1 MKKVLCLVLACVLV
15 LSLLAGC
22 GQSKNNK
29 SANNGTSQ
37 NSTSDNTSKSSS
49 STDTAGSNDENKP
62 DKLIPVKYVVP
73 RSLECLDDAHIWA
86 AVEMGYFKDE
96 GLDVSI
102 EQSIGTTDVKMVSFG
117 QAEFCVPSPVGQM
130 VAHEAG
136 MPLISVMQCDT
147 RQIFGICVK
156 EDSPIKTMSDLK
168 GKTVVLGDAS
178 WQSLFEV
185 FVPAAG
191 LEFSDINYVV
201 GGENRAQMVDIGQAD
216 AVFTWEKEYQ
226 LWQAQGL
233 KLRYITGEDIVP
245 GCANSVATTRDMVK
259 NNPELIEKFCRA
271 YAKGIYFCKCNPE
284 AATDIVLKKFPA
296 LNLTLDKA
304 LPSIKGLVY
313 ITNDKDTE
321 QYGYGYHNTDEWKIM
336 KDGALLTKSISEDV
350 PVEEYFTNDF
360 IKAINDFDKAEVE
373 ADAAAYKIG

>member
-1 MKKVLCLVLACVLV
+1 MKKVLYLVLACVLM
-15 LSLLAGC
+15 LSLFAGC
-22 GQSKNNK
+22 GKTNSN
-29 SANNGTSQ
+29 SANNNAAQQQTASESQ
-37 NSTSDNTSKSSS
+37 STQANGSEEKM
-49 STDTAGSNDENKP
+49 TDE
-62 DKLIPVKYVVP
+62 LIPVKYVLP
-73 RSLECLDDAHIWA
+73 RGLECLDDAHVWA
-86 AVEMGYFKDE
+86 AIEMGYFKDE

-117 QAEFCVPSPVGQM
+117 QSQFCIPSPVSQM

-156 EDSPIKTMSDLK
+156 EDSEIKSMSDLK
-168 GKTVVLGDAS
+168 GKKVVLGDAS

-191 LEFSDINYVV
+191 LEFSDITYVV
-201 GGENRAQMVDIGQAD
+201 GGENRAQMVDVGQAD

-233 KLRYITGEDIVP
+233 KLRYITGEDLVP
-245 GCANSVATTRDMVK
+245 GCANSIATTRDMVK
-259 NNPELIEKFCRA
+259 NDPELIEKFCRA

-296 LNLTLDKA
+296 LNLTLDQA
-304 LPSIKGLVY
+304 LPAIKGLVH
-313 ITNDKDTE
+313 ITNDNDTE
-321 QYGYGYHNTDEWKIM
+321 TKGYGYHNKDEWQVM
-336 KDGALLTKSISEDV
+336 KDGALLTKSITEDV
-350 PVEEYFTNDF
+350 PVEEYYTNEF
-360 IKAINDFDKAEVE
+360 IEAINNFDKAEVE
-373 ADAAAYKIG
+373 ADAAAYKVQ